1 MSKKHDLNKQLR
13 LIAKLT
19 DRLRDCKDATDW
31 RAYYNLRQQALQA
44 KQAIAQQIGQK
55 RRTR

>member
-19 DRLRDCKDATDW
+19 DRLRDCKDATDLK
-31 RAYYNLRQQALQA
+31 AYYNLRQQALQA
-44 KQAIAQQIGQK
+44 KHEIAQKIGK
-55 RRTR
+55 RRT